1 MFHVFTLD
9 GKQAD
14 LPLEKLRRDPRVNRV
29 EKKYRARKYIETDI
43 RGTGERVARYEVGEY
58 RQASQ
63 AYERTERMDERKEPV
78 FHAREIMTVP
88 VITIEP
94 DVTAA
99 DAWNRF
105 NDAGVR
111 NMPVVQENGP
121 MIGILSERELLKKL
135 IIRDG
140 KVEEARDFTVRDIM
154 SADVIATGPLTD
166 IRRVAKAMLDQ
177 HVGLMPVV
185 DEKGALVGVVTR
197 SDILH
202 AIIHHPGLSLWA

>member
-1 MFHVFTLD
+1 MFHVFTLE

-14 LPLEKLRRDPRVNRV
+14 LPLEKLRRDPKVNRV
-29 EKKYRARKYIETDI
+29 EKKYRARKYIETDM
-43 RGTGERVARYEVGEY
+43 RGAGEQVTRYEAGEY

-63 AYERTERMDERKEPV
+63 AYEKMERMEERKEPV
-78 FHAREIMTVP
+78 FHAREIMSAP

-94 DVTAA
+94 EVTAA

-111 NMPVVQENGP
+111 NMPVVQGEGP
-121 MIGILSERELLKKL
+121 MIGILSERELLKTL

-140 KVEEARDFTVRDIM
+140 KVEEARDIAVRDIM
-154 SADVIATGPLTD
+154 SAEVIATGPLTD

-185 DEKGALVGVVTR
+185 DEKAALIGVVTR